1 MIIHILMKST
11 AEITDGKTV
20 LKSTN
25 LTGFLQERHRKKSR
39 TQARNHSGDFV
50 HSETTIHAV
59 QIAVLCIRVTGA

>member
-11 AEITDGKTV
+11 AEITDGKTA

-25 LTGFLQERHRKKSR
+25 LTGFLQERHRKNR

-59 QIAVLCIRVTGA
+59 QTAVLCIMVTGA